1 MTGFLSK
8 PVIFF
13 LSIQF
18 RHFVSP
24 SIFMENRRKSQ
35 CKLGD
40 TIETHTILPNPY
52 KFGVVSNTVVSC
64 PSPQIN
70 LLCKKDIRVEN
81 AFDTI
86 NTTMSIK
93 PSEKIS

>member
-8 PVIFF
+8 PVIFYF
-13 LSIQF
+13 LSTQF

-24 SIFMENRRKSQ
+24 SIFIENRRKSQ

-52 KFGVVSNTVVSC
+52 KFGVVSC

-93 PSEKIS
+93 PWEKIS